1 MKDFKRT
8 NYCGELSLENEGEE
22 VILNGWVAKERNLG
36 SLIFMDLRDTT
47 GLVQIVIREE
57 NKEIFEKAAKIRNE
71 FVLGIKGK
79 VAERESKNPEMVT
92 GDIEI
97 LVDELKIFSKAKTP
111 PIYIREDDNVSEELK
126 LKYRYLDLRK
136 RSQQEFLKVRAKTT
150 RAIRN
155 FLDGENFLDIETP
168 MLNKSTPEGARDY
181 LVPSR
186 IHQGEFYALPQSPQL
201 MKQLL
206 MIGGLDRYYQIAK
219 CFRDEDLRR
228 NRQPEFTQIDIEMSF
243 VDEEDVMDLNERL
256 LQSVFKEVKDIDL
269 EIPFPRMT
277 HDEAMERFG
286 SDKPDLRFG
295 FELIDFTEIAKDS
308 EFRVFSGNCK
318 KGSSVRGIAIGEHQE
333 ELSRRDVDDLETFA
347 KGYGAKGLAWI
358 RVRDGE
364 INSPIAKF
372 LAEEELEAI
381 LKEAGDLDNNLIL
394 IIADKDSIVYETLSG
409 LRNHLARKFDLIDR
423 EEYTFTWIVDFP
435 LLEYSEEDDRYVAAH
450 HPFTSPR
457 EEDLQLLEEQPEKVI
472 ARAYDIVCNGEELGG
487 GSIRIHDPELQT
499 KVFEAL
505 KISEDE
511 IEEKFGFLVEALS
524 YGTPPHGGLAYGLD
538 RLVMELCQT
547 ENIRDVIAFPKTQS
561 AQDLLTKAP
570 SAVSE
575 EQLKELHIHI
585 KNGE

>member
-1 MKDFKRT
+1 MKNFKRT
-8 NYCGELSLENEGEE
+8 NYCGELSLDNEGQE
-22 VILNGWVAKERNLG
+22 VTLNGWVAKERNLG

-57 NKEIFEKAAKIRNE
+57 MEDIFEQATKIRNE
-71 FVLGIKGK
+71 FVIGVKGI
-79 VAERESKNPEMVT
+79 VAERESKNPEMET

-97 LVDELKIFSKAKTP
+97 IVNDLKIFSKAKTP

-136 RSQQEFLKVRAKTT
+136 RNQQEFLKVRAKATH
-150 RAIRN
+150 AIRN
-155 FLDGENFLDIETP
+155 FLDSENFLDIETP

-186 IHQGEFYALPQSPQL
+186 VHKGEFYALPQSPQL

-228 NRQPEFTQIDIEMSF
+228 NRQPEFTQVDIEMSF

-256 LQSVFKEVKDIDL
+256 LQSVFKEVKNIDL
-269 EIPFPRMT
+269 KIPFPRMT
-277 HDEAMERFG
+277 FHEAMERFG

-295 FELIDFTEIAKDS
+295 FELIDFTDLVKNS
-308 EFRVFSGNCK
+308 EFRVFSGNTGE
-318 KGSSVRGIAIGEHQE
+318 GSSVRGIAIGEYQE

-358 RVRDGE
+358 RVKDGE
-364 INSPIAKF
+364 VNSPIAKF
-372 LAEEELEAI
+372 LSEEELNGI
-381 LKEAGDLDNNLIL
+381 LEKSGNLDNNLIL
-394 IIADKDSIVYETLSG
+394 IIADKNDIVFETLAG
-409 LRNHLARKFDLIDR
+409 LRGHLARKFDIIDR
-423 EEYTFTWIVDFP
+423 EEYNFTWIVDFP
-435 LLEYSEEDDRYVAAH
+435 LLEYSEEEDRYVAAH

-457 EEDLQLLEEQPEKVI
+457 EEDLDLLATEPEKVI

-487 GSIRIHDPELQT
+487 GSIRIHDPQLQT
-499 KVFEAL
+499 EVFEAL
-505 KISEDE
+505 KISEE
-511 IEEKFGFLVEALS
+511 EMEEKFGFLVEALS

-570 SAVSE
+570 SSVSE
-575 EQLKELHIHI
+575 TQLEELHIQI
-585 KNGE
+585 DGRE